1 MISDQ
6 AVTPVEGDELPA
18 NDGETAHMLPEREVR
33 FPTTVHWAQ
42 RRPLGLGPA
51 TLLAGL
57 AGITSICAIV
67 MLIAGSWPAGI
78 VLLAASATEV
88 CLLQV
93 AAKREPDSG
102 GARIARGAGRRTDG
116 LVRLSSVMVRGSTHT
131 GVELAR
137 LWHRRQLL
145 RVQLRRRLTPLG
157 EAVHRDDQTRVE
169 QLKAQAQELEQRLGE
184 ADERAAAAK
193 AALRAEI
200 ERERAPAQGTQRLTV
215 TERDASGSNG
225 SERDVSGS
233 NGAGSTART

>member
-1 MISDQ
+1 MVGDQRRARAGSDGDQ
-6 AVTPVEGDELPA
+6 RRTRAGSDELPA

-51 TLLAGL
+51 TLLVGL
-57 AGITSICAIV
+57 AGITFVCAVV

-88 CLLQV
+88 CLFRV
-93 AAKREPDSG
+93 AAKREPESR
-102 GARIARGAGRRTDG
+102 GARVARVAARRTDG
-116 LVRLSSVMVRGSTHT
+116 MVRLSSVMIRSSTHT

-157 EAVHRDDQTRVE
+157 EAVYRDDLTRVE
-169 QLKAQAQELEQRLGE
+169 QLKSQARELEHELGE
-184 ADERAAAAK
+184 ADERAAEAK

-200 ERERAPAQGTQRLTV
+200 ARERVPAHGTQRLAV
-215 TERDASGSNG
+215 G
-225 SERDVSGS
+225 ERDVSES
-233 NGAGSTART
+233 DRAR